1 MKKFFKERGK
11 KLLGDVLPVIGLIFF
26 YGLEN
31 VF

>member
-1 MKKFFKERGK
+1 MNKFFKERGM
-11 KLLGDVLPVIGLIFF
+11 KLLGDALPVIGLIFF

>member
-1 MKKFFKERGK
+1 MKKFFVAGAVI
-11 KLLGDVLPVIGLIFF
+11 LPFSALPVIGLIFF